1 MTTKKIQDNLKK
13 GNGIAT
19 YTEEELKYLQTPIG
33 KEIYKNAMDT
43 PKDEYIQVTTTN
55 KMHPSTRWDDRVKCK
70 ICGKIVSRSNQSNHR
85 KSNQHQIYMKM
96 NEKIRKL
103 LID

>member
-1 MTTKKIQDNLKK
+1 MFIAGCEISGFCSGVFLAPPERIQRIKI
-13 GNGIAT
+13 
-19 YTEEELKYLQTPIG
+19 
-33 KEIYKNAMDT
+33 
-43 PKDEYIQVTTTN
+43 TTTN
-55 KMHPSTRWDDRVKCK
+55 KMKPTSRWNDRVKCT

-85 KSNQHQIYMKM
+85 KSNQHQIYLKM

>member
-1 MTTKKIQDNLKK
+1 MTTKEIQDKLKK
-13 GNGIAT
+13 GHGIAT
-19 YTEEELKYLQTPIG
+19 YNEEELKYLQTPIG
-33 KEIYKNAMDT
+33 KEIYKNAMNT
-43 PKDEYIQVTTTN
+43 PQEQYIQITTTN
-55 KMHPSTRWDDRVKCK
+55 KMKPTSRWNDRVKCT

-85 KSNQHQIYMKM
+85 KSNQHQIYLKM